1 MFNALKVVFHRKER
15 RSLRSSFWVLFAFS
29 VIALIAAFVLSIEEI
44 HIMKDPDAI
53 LSCTFNLV
61 LNCATVM
68 KTWQASVFFGIPN
81 MFIGLMAFPV
91 LVTVSVATLWGGAQY
106 KKGFLLAMNIGI
118 LLGTIFAYWLFFNS
132 VYVIQV
138 LCPWCLVVT
147 LSCTMLLAA
156 STHMTLRENVLNLKK
171 SADEKVQK
179 FFKDG
184 YHQLAVASWLVLM
197 AALVFIQFGAALF
210 A

>member
-1 MFNALKVVFHRKER
+1 MFSKIKSFLKRDEEH
-15 RSLRSSFWVLFAFS
+15 SLRASYWVIFAFS
-29 VIALIAAFVLSIEEI
+29 IIALIAAFVLSNEEI
-44 HIMKDPDAI
+44 HLLKVPDAI

-68 KTWQASVFFGIPN
+68 KTWQASVFFGVPN

-91 LVTVSVATLWGGAQY
+91 LITVTVAALWGGAQY

-132 VYVIQV
+132 LYVIQV

-147 LSCTMLLAA
+147 FSCTMLLAA
-156 STHMTLRENVLNLKK
+156 STHITLRENILNFNKK
-171 SADEKVQK
+171 TNEKIQK
-179 FFKDG
+179 FLKG
-184 YHQLAVASWLVLM
+184 SYHQLVVASWVLVM
-197 AALVFIQFGAALF
+197 VALVFVQFGAALF